1 MLITK
6 EEKTFRIITYVLLI
20 FGVVITLLPFLYMIS
35 VSFKSQ
41 IYTFE
46 YPPRLIP
53 RNPTLENYINALS
66 KDLFGRNFLNSLFVA
81 TATTIST
88 VFISALMAYA
98 FSRMQFPG
106 KEVLFYILLLGMM
119 IPPVMLIIPQ
129 FIIAKYLHLLNSLWG
144 LIVVYVAVTL
154 SMQTFLLRSFFETIP
169 RELEEAVLVDGGS
182 NWVIFTKV
190 ILPLSKPGLSVVAIF
205 TFLYAWDEFPWAHVA
220 IRESSR
226 RTLPVAIALFQNQ
239 YLTQW
244 GLVFAATT
252 VASIPVIIVF
262 IIFQR
267 YFIQGFVTTG
277 LRR

>member
-6 EEKTFRIITYVLLI
+6 EERMFRIIAYILLI
-20 FGVVITLLPFLYMIS
+20 CGVVITLVPFIYMIS
-35 VSFKSQ
+35 ASFKSQ

-53 RNPTLENYINALS
+53 RDPTLENYIKALG

-88 VFISALMAYA
+88 IFISSLMAYA
-98 FSRMQFPG
+98 FSRMRFPG
-106 KEVLFYILLLGMM
+106 KEVFFYILLLGMM

-129 FIIAKYLHLLNSLWG
+129 FVIAKNLHLLDSLWG
-144 LIVVYVAVTL
+144 LIVVYVSITL

-169 RELEEAVLVDGGS
+169 RELEEAVLVDGG
-182 NWVIFTKV
+182 NRWVIFRKI
-190 ILPLSKPGLSVVAIF
+190 ILPLSKPGLAVVAIF

-220 IRESSR
+220 IKEASR
-226 RTLPVAIALFQNQ
+226 RTLPVAIALFQSQ

-244 GLVFAATT
+244 GLLFAATT

-262 IIFQR
+262 VIFQR
-267 YFIQGFVTTG
+267 YFIQGLITSG
-277 LRR
+277 LK